1 MSGSADECSFPSLAP
16 VLCGAHVVLRPPSG
30 RDAKDICALGRDPDV
45 YRCFGEQVDEWRELS
60 LKEASAF
67 LADLRPSPDGLP
79 WVIEVVGAFVGTAR
93 LHSLDREA
101 RTAAYA
107 VGILSP
113 RHLGRGYGT
122 ETTTLVLDYAF
133 ASLGLLSVT
142 ARVLDFNERAIRC
155 YANCGFGMEQRE
167 PRAVE
172 LDGCWHD
179 DLIMRA
185 HRGPTSAHAETS
197 PV

>member
-1 MSGSADECSFPSLAP
+1 VSDGADGRGFPTLAP
-16 VLCGAHVVLRPPSG
+16 VLCGAHVVLRPPSD
-30 RDAKDICALGRDPDV
+30 RDAKDVRALGRDPDV
-45 YRCFGEQVDEWRELS
+45 YRYFGEQVDEWRELS
-60 LKEASAF
+60 LGEASTF
-67 LADLRPSPDGLP
+67 LAALRPSSSELP
-79 WVIEVVGAFVGTAR
+79 WVIEVAGAFVGSAR
-93 LHSLDREA
+93 LHSLDRQA

-113 RHLGRGYGT
+113 RLLGRGLGT
-122 ETTTLVLDYAF
+122 EATKLVLDYAF
-133 ASLGLLSVT
+133 ASLGLVSVT
-142 ARVLDFNERAIRC
+142 VRVLDFNERAIRC
-155 YANCGFGMEQRE
+155 YAKSGFRMERRE

-185 HRGPTSAHAETS
+185 HQGPTPPRAEAS